1 MLPPVLEI
9 YVVWNGSDSRDAAGR
24 QVAQQIVD
32 HFHGT
37 LFSGLIGGAVAV
49 YARSV
54 GWGRTDDAPRPIP
67 LPSSVALTG
76 LPQAEL
82 TAIVPVLGLGLA
94 ARVERENDPWHAY
107 ISAFVEAHKQ
117 HGDRVGIF
125 PAQLDE
131 RATDRTRLAAL
142 VGGFQ
147 RIAAPGPTTDV
158 EPEADLRCRDLAQG
172 IAQLAEPS
180 QPQTRIF
187 ISHTKRGSGEGTAM
201 AKLADRVRSVVQATR
216 LQDFFDT
223 NDLQPGEDWDQ
234 RLRSAAATSAML
246 AVRSDLYPSREWCQR
261 EMLIAKRAG
270 VPLVIL
276 DALGKREERG
286 SFLMD
291 HVPRVPVREANGDWD
306 TAQVRVGLNILVD
319 ECLKRALWH
328 RQEKLAE
335 GRDVGISWWA
345 PHAPEPVTMVQWLK
359 VQREAGRLQTSSDLR
374 VLHPD
379 PPLGR
384 DERAVLEDLVHL
396 SGITGKL
403 DLLTPRTLA
412 ARGG

>member
-9 YVVWNGSDSRDAAGR
+9 YVVWHGGDSRDVAGQ
-24 QVAQQIVD
+24 QVAQQIVE

-54 GWGRTDDAPRPIP
+54 GWTQTGDAPRPIP
-67 LPSSVALTG
+67 LPSSVG
-76 LPQAEL
+76 LPGVPQAEL

-94 ARVERENDPWHAY
+94 ARVEQENDPWHAY
-107 ISAFVEAHKQ
+107 LSGLVEAQKQ
-117 HGDRVGIF
+117 HADRVGIF
-125 PAQLDE
+125 PVQLDQ
-131 RATDRTRLAAL
+131 RAMAGTRLAAL
-142 VGGFQ
+142 LGSFQ
-147 RIAAPGPTTDV
+147 RIAAPGPTAEA

-172 IAQLAEPS
+172 IAQLADPS

-187 ISHTKRGSGEGTAM
+187 ISHTKRGSGEDTAV
-201 AKLADRVRSVVQATR
+201 AKLADRVRSVVKATR

-246 AVRSDLYPSREWCQR
+246 AVRTDLYPSREWCQR

-276 DALGKREERG
+276 DALGKGEERG

-291 HVPRVPVREANGDWD
+291 HVPRVPVREANGGWN
-306 TAQVRVGLNILVD
+306 TAQVLIGLNILVD
-319 ECLKRALWH
+319 ECLKRALWC
-328 RQEKLAE
+328 RQEKLAA
-335 GRDVGISWWA
+335 GRDIGISWWA
-345 PHAPEPVTMVQWLK
+345 PHAPEPVTMVHWLK
-359 VQREAGRLQTSSDLR
+359 AQRDAGRVQPGSDLR